1 MKRIKRLLGIAFA
14 LILCF
19 SSTIPAFADE
29 SYDYVPYYF
38 TSYNVEMNV
47 NEDNSFDITEH
58 ISAYFNEQRHGIYR
72 TIPTRNQVK
81 RTNGSSQSVKAKVKD
96 IEVSEN
102 CNISKEAGNYVLQIG
117 DADTYVEGKH
127 DYTIKYRYILGEDPN
142 KDFDEFYYN
151 IIGDGWDTYIQN
163 VTFKITMPKEFDKNK
178 LGFSVGRYGTVG
190 THDINYSVK
199 DNVITGS
206 VTRTLDPN
214 EALTVRL
221 ELEEGY
227 FYFNKA
233 LYNFKL
239 SLLVVIPALILLVVF
254 ILWAKYGKDKKP
266 VQTVEFYPPN
276 GMSSA
281 DIAFWVDG
289 VISQNEKLTPLLIE
303 LANEGYI
310 QIEEIESKSRHKSD
324 FAITKLQD
332 KYNGTDRA
340 KEIFFNGLF
349 KNGSRSKIY
358 KSDLEDDF
366 YLTLN
371 IIREIY
377 NKREN
382 RKKVFDIKSLN
393 FMMLGWVLSIAGVF
407 AALYNFSNLFDGK
420 YKFILTVIGIVIC
433 IVSFIFS
440 FFIRRRTDEA
450 VEILGKIKGF
460 KNFIQTAEKDK
471 LEALVDE
478 NPAYFY
484 NILPYAYVLG
494 VSDKWMKKF
503 ESIAIEK
510 PHWYYGYYPYQYVMF
525 SNFMRDTMYTA
536 SNAMVSM
543 PTSSGSGTGGFSSG
557 GGGFSGGGVG
567 GGGGG
572 SW

>member
-1 MKRIKRLLGIAFA
+1 MKRFKQILGIVFA

-19 SSTIPAFADE
+19 SSTIPAFADDE
-29 SYDYVPYYF
+29 LETVPYYF
-38 TSYNVEMNV
+38 TSYFVDINV

-81 RTNGSSQSVKAKVKD
+81 RVNGTSSSVKAKIKNID
-96 IEVSEN
+96 VSEN
-102 CNISKEAGNYVLQIG
+102 CDISRENGNYVLQIG
-117 DADTYVEGKH
+117 DADTYVQGEH
-127 DYTIKYRYILGEDPN
+127 DYTIKYKYILGEDQN

-163 VTFKITMPKEFDKNK
+163 VNFKITMPKEFDKSK
-178 LGFSVGRYGTVG
+178 LGFSVGNYGTVG
-190 THDINYSVK
+190 TSDINFNVK
-199 DNVITGS
+199 GNVITGS

-239 SLLVVIPALILLVVF
+239 SLLVVIPAVILIVVL
-254 ILWAKYGKDKKP
+254 ILWAKFGRGKKA

-281 DIAFWVDG
+281 DIAFWLDG
-289 VISQNEKLTPLLIE
+289 MIAQNEKLTPLLIE
-303 LANEGYI
+303 LANEGYV
-310 QIEEIESKSRHKSD
+310 QIEEIETKNKRKSD
-324 FAITKLQD
+324 FAITKLKD
-332 KYNGTDRA
+332 SYDGNDRA

-371 IIREIY
+371 IIREMY
-377 NKREN
+377 NNREN

-393 FMMLGWVLSIAGVF
+393 LMVLGWILSLFGVF
-407 AALYNFSNLFDGK
+407 AVLYNFANLFDSTTQ
-420 YKFILTVIGIVIC
+420 LQRTAC
-433 IVSFIFS
+433 LHIFRHAS
-440 FFIRRRTDEA
+440 QKSS
-450 VEILGKIKGF
+450 EIHKGF
-460 KNFIQTAEKDK
+460 PPAFVCLTKNLLAQS
-471 LEALVDE
+471 V
-478 NPAYFY
+478 
-484 NILPYAYVLG
+484 
-494 VSDKWMKKF
+494 
-503 ESIAIEK
+503 
-510 PHWYYGYYPYQYVMF
+510 H
-525 SNFMRDTMYTA
+525 
-536 SNAMVSM
+536 
-543 PTSSGSGTGGFSSG
+543 
-557 GGGFSGGGVG
+557 
-567 GGGGG
+567 
-572 SW
+572 